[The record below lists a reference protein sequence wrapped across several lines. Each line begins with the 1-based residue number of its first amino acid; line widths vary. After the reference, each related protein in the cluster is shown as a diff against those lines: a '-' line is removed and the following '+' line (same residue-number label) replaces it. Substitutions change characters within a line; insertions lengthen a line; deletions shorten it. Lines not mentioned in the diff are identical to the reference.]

1 MHPVEL
7 ARLLQNLIRIG
18 TVAEIDHGDPKADP
32 PRPPRV
38 RVQSGDLLT
47 DWIPWLT
54 GRAGQTR
61 TWNPPTTGEQVVLVS
76 PGGELRAAI
85 ALPAVYANANPA
97 PVNDP
102 NVTHWL
108 MPDGAVIEY
117 DHAAHHLRATLPG
130 SASIDAKADVT
141 VTTAAK
147 LTATAAGGATI
158 NANVV
163 INGNVTLNGNL
174 TQPSGKTATLAGD
187 VAFTGAVTSNGK
199 DISASHKHDGVKSGG
214 DQSGEVV

>member
-1 MHPVEL
+1 MNPVEL
-7 ARLLQNLIRIG
+7 ARLLQNLIRVG
-18 TVAEIDHGDPKADP
+18 VVAQVDHAAA
-32 PRPPRV
+32 RIRV
-38 RVQSGDLLT
+38 RSGDLLT
-47 DWIPWLT
+47 DWIPWLV

-97 PVNDP
+97 PVNAP
-102 NVTHWL
+102 NLTHWL

-117 DHAAHHLRATLPG
+117 DHDASHLQATLPG
-130 SASIDAKADVT
+130 TATLDAQADVT
-141 VTTAAK
+141 VTTAAA

-174 TQPSGKTATLAGD
+174 SQPGGKTATMSGA
-187 VAFTGAVTSNGK
+187 VHFKGAVTSNGK
-199 DISASHKHDGVKSGG
+199 DISSSHTHDGVQRGG
-214 DQSGEVV
+214 DNTGGVT

>member
-1 MHPVEL
+1 MNPVEL
-7 ARLLQNLIRIG
+7 ARLLQNVIRVG
-18 TVAEIDHGDPKADP
+18 TVAEIDHAAA
-32 PRPPRV
+32 RIRV
-38 RVQSGDLLT
+38 RTGDLLT
-47 DWIPWLT
+47 DWIPWLV

-97 PVNDP
+97 PTNDP

-117 DHAAHHLRATLPG
+117 DHASHHLQATLPG
-130 SASIDAKADVT
+130 TATLDTKGDVT

-174 TQPSGKTATLAGD
+174 SQPSGKTATMAGD
-187 VAFTGAVTSNGK
+187 VAFQGAVTSNGK
-199 DISASHKHDGVKSGG
+199 DISSSHTHDDVQRGSDKTGGVT
-214 DQSGEVV
+214 